1 MNAERAA
8 LDGAMFRV
16 QRART
21 MTKPPESDPDEP
33 PSPPLGVA
41 FGRSLKAARE
51 AAGMTQ
57 EDVAKAAGPKFRY
70 QTVSKI
76 ERGELPNLTV
86 ATMDALAR
94 AVNCALIIEMRR
106 DGGASRV
113 VLAPI

>member
-1 MNAERAA
+1 MNAARAA

-16 QRART
+16 QGGRT
-21 MTKPPESDPDEP
+21 MTTPPPTDDESA
-33 PSPPLGVA
+33 SPPLGVA

-57 EDVAKAAGPKFRY
+57 EDVAKIAGPKFRF
-70 QTVSKI
+70 QTVSRI

-94 AVNCALIIEMRR
+94 AVNCALVIEMRR
-106 DGGASRV
+106 NGGASRV
-113 VLAPI
+113 VLTPL